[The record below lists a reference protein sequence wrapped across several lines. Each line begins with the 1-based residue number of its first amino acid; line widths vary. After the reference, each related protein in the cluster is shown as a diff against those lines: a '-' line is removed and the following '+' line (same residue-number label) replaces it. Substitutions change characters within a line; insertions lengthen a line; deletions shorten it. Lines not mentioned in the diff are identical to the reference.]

1 MSEQKT
7 VLVVDD
13 DQDIIEIYTLLL
25 EKENYRVITA
35 FNSDSGFK
43 AVQMHHPDLMILD
56 IMMETPDSGFV
67 LAQKL
72 VDNDYHLPIILSSS
86 IAKAASELFD
96 TTALNIKG
104 IVQKTSDFKVLMD
117 LINKQLAV

>member
-96 TTALNIKG
+96 TAALNIKG

-117 LINKQLAV
+117 LVNKQLAD

>member
-72 VDNDYHLPIILSSS
+72 VDNDFHLPIILSSS

-96 TTALNIKG
+96 TAALNIEG

-117 LINKQLAV
+117 LVNKQLAD